1 MCWRNY
7 PLKIRFNGEQHKHG
21 VPICE
26 LNTTLAAIQ
35 RMFCRAYMLTE
46 QDTVGLAYMAQAER
60 LRCSLRIAA
69 KDWSSRKFSLDWFA
83 KASFDDFYE
92 TRAKDILALLHQALD
107 LYIRSSVSLVPS
119 NDIEGLALAIYNDV
133 QEIASRIGQTS
144 NLLSIEITFPRGKT
158 CLFDNRIH
166 EYVNSLKGSTYDGK
180 TQDLEARVATLEILD
195 RDYVQ
200 VRSGTHQMKLYADD
214 KITTHLMIDDILK
227 TVANYPRPKRYQP
240 WFRFHGKPRFKIGGD
255 PVHNPEFVIIQPYT
269 LQPVP
274 PKIKVQ
280 PGSAVRTRKEAQSG
294 AF

>member
-7 PLKIRFNGEQHKHG
+7 PLKIRFNGEQHKRG

-92 TRAKDILALLHQALD
+92 TRAEDILALLHQALD

-119 NDIEGLALAIYNDV
+119 NDIERLALAIYNDV
-133 QEIASRIGQTS
+133 QEIASRIGQTG
-144 NLLSIEITFPRGKT
+144 NLQSIEIAFPGGKT

-166 EYVNSLKGSTYDGK
+166 DYVNSLKGLTYDGK
-180 TQDLEARVATLEILD
+180 TQDLEARVATLKILD

-200 VRSGTHQMKLYADD
+200 VRSQTHQMKLYADNKNNTQQLVD
-214 KITTHLMIDDILK
+214 WILQEL
-227 TVANYPRPKRYQP
+227 AASPRARRQQP

-255 PVHNPEFVIIQPYT
+255 PVHNPEFVVIEPYT
-269 LQPVP
+269 PEPCP
-274 PKIKVQ
+274 P
-280 PGSAVRTRKEAQSG
+280 
-294 AF
+294 